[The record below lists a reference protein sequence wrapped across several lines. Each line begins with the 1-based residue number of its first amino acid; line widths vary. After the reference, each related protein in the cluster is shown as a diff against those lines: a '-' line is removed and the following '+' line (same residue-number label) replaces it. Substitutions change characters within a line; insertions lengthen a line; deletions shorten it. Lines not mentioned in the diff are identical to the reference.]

1 MNNEMD
7 LRERVEKGVRIITLL
22 TIASFTLVA
31 CGGSGGSTSEQ
42 SPATSQPATTFNS
55 AVEILKGMYGFN
67 GIALP
72 NAILVRLGNLSNIF
86 IDLGVTSYLGG
97 GSVFIFSYLWIIF
110 LFFIALIMPNTQ
122 QIMKS
127 YSSYE
132 IERGNALFD
141 AGIFSDRLT
150 FRFNSVWAF
159 IMATIMVFAI
169 FGLTRLSEFL
179 YFQF

>member
-1 MNNEMD
+1 LIINHAWHYIKRLSKLEFLD
-7 LRERVEKGVRIITLL
+7 QQPLWRVFCWFL
-22 TIASFTLVA
+22 TFTSIVNA
-31 CGGSGGSTSEQ
+31 WVFFR
-42 SPATSQPATTFNS
+42 ATTFNS

-97 GSVFIFSYLWIIF
+97 GAVFIFSYLWIVS
-110 LFFIALIMPNTQ
+110 LFFIVLIMPNTQ

-132 IERGNALFD
+132 IELGNALFD
-141 AGIFSDRLT
+141 AGIIPNLLT

-159 IMATIMVFAI
+159 IMATVMVFAI